1 MKKAYNKPTMT
12 VVKIQQMQMLCES
25 VTGLGTNLGDD
36 GFELGGGSNS
46 SAQALEIT
54 DFMGEEF

>member
-1 MKKAYNKPTMT
+1 MT

-36 GFELGGGSNS
+36 DFELGGGSNS